1 MSQSIA
7 LEVGDIVK
15 HVDHPSN
22 SSVNAAYGLVEGMS
36 LDRSLAI
43 VYWFKSSERFTYS
56 SNKLVKVTQ

>member
-1 MSQSIA
+1 MIQI
-7 LEVGDIVK
+7 GDIVK

-22 SSVNAAYGLVEGMS
+22 SINPAYGLVETVS

-56 SNKLVKVTQ
+56 TNRLVKVSE